1 MSHMEMGSTLLS
13 ELPKG
18 VSPLEDEIWRQCSP
32 PSGVVQDSILVPS
45 GYDCFIIV
53 LNR

>member
-1 MSHMEMGSTLLS
+1 MEMGSTRLS
-13 ELPKG
+13 EHPKG
-18 VSPLEDEIWRQCSP
+18 VSPLEDEIWRQRP

-45 GYDCFIIV
+45 GYVCFIID